1 VVVRLAQTIP
11 GLGRAALRGQLRT
24 PERRDSVPA
33 RFKKEINMFS
43 SMAALLLV
51 AGSLGAQA
59 SAGQRPQAPPRP
71 ALTRVTTAD
80 CADPVRRDAVLA
92 NPEAAIAPWGE
103 YGKALTGH
111 GTIMMDWRSDRLIAS
126 GRWTQADKQR
136 FSAELLEDEQF
147 VGEATRG
154 MGMVEEILPPAMLAG
169 DAAKP
174 APERCAAVITL
185 QGVFE
190 RILASVERQWAIA
203 DARFAAEARRLGV
216 SLD

>member
-1 VVVRLAQTIP
+1 
-11 GLGRAALRGQLRT
+11 
-24 PERRDSVPA
+24 
-33 RFKKEINMFS
+33 
-43 SMAALLLV
+43 
-51 AGSLGAQA
+51 
-59 SAGQRPQAPPRP
+59 
-71 ALTRVTTAD
+71 VTTAD

-154 MGMVEEILPPAMLAG
+154 MGNGEEILPPRCS
-169 DAAKP
+169 P
-174 APERCAAVITL
+174 ATQPSPRPN
-185 QGVFE
+185 
-190 RILASVERQWAIA
+190 
-203 DARFAAEARRLGV
+203 DARR
-216 SLD
+216 